1 MRREEGNIKTAHA
14 ITRTTGRGPGNPLQ
28 ANTPACLVQ
37 TAGQQHQPFSATS
50 LSVDSSRD
58 NGQKKRAV
66 QFPRTASSTSA
77 YLHLIEVGRERAWLA
92 HCSVAVLSH
101 QPAGSGGYRGAA
113 ADCGR
118 EIAYGRGTGTTL
130 LLSWRPA
137 AKEKPRASKPRWK
150 GTGGPQCTRSQLRA
164 FRYLCPQ
171 SHTLRNM
178 STTPDFKAC
187 QCFWL
192 DPTSSRWPFLRP
204 TVTRGSQLPPR
215 TSFVAN
221 CTGQARP

>member
-1 MRREEGNIKTAHA
+1 MTPCTP
-14 ITRTTGRGPGNPLQ
+14 TRPYVWYKLQ
-28 ANTPACLVQ
+28 GSDASPS
-37 TAGQQHQPFSATS
+37 QQHR
-50 LSVDSSRD
+50 SVSTPPETMAK
-58 NGQKKRAV
+58 KKRAV

-192 DPTSSRWPFLRP
+192 DPAS
-204 TVTRGSQLPPR
+204 
-215 TSFVAN
+215 
-221 CTGQARP
+221 